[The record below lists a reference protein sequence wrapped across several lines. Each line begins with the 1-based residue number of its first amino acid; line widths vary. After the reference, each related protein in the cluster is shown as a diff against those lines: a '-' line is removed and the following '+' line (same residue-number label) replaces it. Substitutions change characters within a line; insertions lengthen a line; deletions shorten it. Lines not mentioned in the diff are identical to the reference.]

1 MIESIKREDYNKIV
15 FEHFDITN
23 RETLRALNSII
34 EADQNQI
41 LTKLTG
47 RLYGYMIDKVVD
59 IDFGDIPNTK
69 GDISKL
75 DSYDKLVD
83 CTNLLN
89 DLLKEF
95 KQDQKPVNIIREAL
109 ANIEAR
115 AAMFTKAYKLN
126 VELPMVAYNV
136 LTLSVISATSF
147 LISVCVDFI
156 KTPTQDNFDLVLSNT
171 ALVRSKD
178 NLLFTNLEKFN
189 KSCSKGDFDKCMDGI
204 IKANANNLMGFD
216 LAVVLSGA
224 LIATLILNI
233 IPLLRELIY
242 FFFHARVRVSDYF
255 DTQADLLQ
263 MNAYNLENSKEVD
276 KEKRNKI
283 VKKQLKLVDIFRKVS
298 DKVAIDNKQ
307 CEKNATKDL
316 RNSKEKLTIS
326 DVSDSMPQSADTS
339 SLF

>member
-1 MIESIKREDYNKIV
+1 MQSMLRSDYNKIV
-15 FEHFDITN
+15 YEHFDITN
-23 RETLRALNSII
+23 RETLRTLNSIN
-34 EADQNQI
+34 EADQNQL

-47 RLYGYMIDKVVD
+47 RLYEYMIDKVDD

-69 GDISKL
+69 GDISQL
-75 DSYDKLVD
+75 ESYDKLVD
-83 CTNLLN
+83 CTNLLY

-95 KQDQKPVNIIREAL
+95 KQDTKSIDIIREAL

-171 ALVRSKD
+171 ALVRTKD
-178 NLLFTNLEKFN
+178 NLLFTNLVKFN
-189 KSCSKGDFDKCMDGI
+189 KSCTKGDFDKCMDGL
-204 IKANANNLMGFD
+204 IKANANNLMGVE
-216 LAVVLSGA
+216 LSVVLSGM
-224 LIATLILNI
+224 LIASLILNI

-263 MNAYNLENSKEVD
+263 MNAYNLENSKQID
-276 KEKRNKI
+276 KAKRDKI
-283 VKKQLKLVDIFRKVS
+283 VKKQLKLVEVFRKVS
-298 DKVAIDNKQ
+298 NSIAIDNKQ
-307 CEKNATKDL
+307 SEKNATKEL
-316 RNSKEKLTIS
+316 RNSKEKLNIS
-326 DVSDSMPQSADTS
+326 DVSDTMLQSSDSS